1 VDALFDSW
9 DPDRSGA
16 IEMGELCKRLRR
28 ADVMQKSAVSS
39 PASPSPSG
47 RAGSID
53 TGDASP
59 AASRRRSSV
68 SAALAQ
74 QQKNLERDRK
84 MGSQR
89 KMAVP
94 AWATARREV
103 DRQLLREVTK
113 LYAVYLQRCTYI
125 CRIYAPPSRSPA
137 SPHSYHHPHCC
148 AIAHP
153 RWIYRNSPTNTGTF
167 ENVLRISHPGMSQGR
182 RTEMMTRAQACYVV
196 RQQANDRAEVE
207 RCVHVTTRIRLSHS
221 L

>member
-1 VDALFDSW
+1 MDALFDSW

-59 AASRRRSSV
+59 AASRRKSGGL
-68 SAALAQ
+68 SAALVQ
-74 QQKNLERDRK
+74 QKKNLERDRK

-89 KMAVP
+89 KMGVA
-94 AWATARREV
+94 ARATARREV

-113 LYAVYLQRCTYI
+113 LYAVYLQRCTYTPHT
-125 CRIYAPPSRSPA
+125 PPT
-137 SPHSYHHPHCC
+137 
-148 AIAHP
+148 I
-153 RWIYRNSPTNTGTF
+153 T
-167 ENVLRISHPGMSQGR
+167 L
-182 RTEMMTRAQACYVV
+182 
-196 RQQANDRAEVE
+196 
-207 RCVHVTTRIRLSHS
+207 TRIT
-221 L
+221 